1 MQDIAIH
8 ADADQ
13 LTEAQALAASPDI
26 TLVAGSIK
34 GAMRAAGAAKRDMW
48 LVPRSQIR
56 VIPGFNVRIQNAAYH
71 AHIRALADSIT
82 SEGFKPEHP
91 LAGYVAREGEDSV
104 IYLNDGHCRLA
115 GVDLAVSEGLEI
127 DVLPVV
133 VSTKAHDL
141 EDITVGLVR
150 SNAGKP
156 LESLEKAAV
165 CKRLVGFGW
174 DETRIAK
181 RLGFTENYVRDLL
194 TLIGAPAKVRELVAS
209 DQISATAA
217 LKAMATH
224 GDKVIVKI
232 EEGLQMA
239 KAAGKSRVTT
249 RYLVDPS
256 EKVIAKEGP
265 KLYSV
270 VQELR
275 SDPGFAQLGKPLQ
288 DKLNELLGQIEG
300 KRQRAIKRAE
310 KLASEKGVTAEG
322 AEGGES
328 SQSAQADAGEPKTTG
343 TAGEGSFTREPFEE
357 AA

>member
-1 MQDIAIH
+1 MQDTAIQD
-8 ADADQ
+8 DADQ
-13 LTEAQALAASPDI
+13 LTQAQALATNPDI

-34 GAMRAAGAAKRDMW
+34 GAMKAAGAAKRDLW
-48 LVPRSQIR
+48 FVPRSEIR
-56 VIPGFNVRIQNAAYH
+56 VIAGFNVRIENAAYH
-71 AHIRALADSIT
+71 AHIRALADSMT
-82 SEGFKPEHP
+82 NDGFKPEHP

-127 DVLPVV
+127 DLLPVV

-174 DETRIAK
+174 DEARIAK
-181 RLGFTENYVRDLL
+181 RLCFTENYVRDLL

-288 DKLNELLGQIEG
+288 DKLNELLTQIEG

-310 KLASEKGVTAEG
+310 KLAGEQGATTAQGDGLDQSEQTN
-322 AEGGES
+322 
-328 SQSAQADAGEPKTTG
+328 AGEPKSTG
-343 TAGEGSFTREPFEE
+343 TPSDSSFSREPFEE

>member
-1 MQDIAIH
+1 MQDTTIH
-8 ADADQ
+8 ADADADQ
-13 LTEAQALAASPDI
+13 LTQAQALASSPDI

-34 GAMRAAGAAKRDMW
+34 GAMRAAGAAKRDLW
-48 LVPRSQIR
+48 FVPRSKIR
-56 VIPGFNVRIQNAAYH
+56 IIPGFNVRIKNAAYE
-71 AHIRALADSIT
+71 AHIRALADSIS

-104 IYLNDGHCRLA
+104 IYLNDGHCRIEGL
-115 GVDLAVSEGLEI
+115 DLAVSEGLDI
-127 DVLPVV
+127 DLLPVV

-174 DETRIAK
+174 DEAHIAK

-194 TLIGAPAKVRELVAS
+194 TLIGAPAKVRELVAT

-224 GDKVIVKI
+224 GDKVIDRI
-232 EEGLQMA
+232 QEGLQMA

-256 EKVIAKEGP
+256 QKVIAKEGP

-288 DKLNELLGQIEG
+288 DKLNELLAQIEG

-310 KLASEKGVTAEG
+310 KLAGEKDASTG
-322 AEGGES
+322 EGGETG
-328 SQSAQADAGEPKTTG
+328 QSDQTDVDEAKGSCSAGDS
-343 TAGEGSFTREPFEE
+343 SFTREPFEE

>member
-1 MQDIAIH
+1 MQDTAIH
-8 ADADQ
+8 TDADQ
-13 LTEAQALAASPDI
+13 LSQAQALATSPDI

-34 GAMRAAGAAKRDMW
+34 GAMRSAGAGKRDMW

-133 VSTKAHDL
+133 ISTKAHDL

-232 EEGLQMA
+232 EEGLKMA

-275 SDPGFAQLGKPLQ
+275 NDPGFAQLGKPLQ
-288 DKLNELLGQIEG
+288 DKLNELLKQIEG
-300 KRQRAIKRAE
+300 KRERAIKRAE
-310 KLASEKGVTAEG
+310 KLATEKGAAAG
-322 AEGGES
+322 AEEVDSS
-328 SQSAQADAGEPKTTG
+328 SQSDQADAVEAKHKGQ
-343 TAGEGSFTREPFEE
+343 AGADPYTREPFEE

>member
-1 MQDIAIH
+1 
-8 ADADQ
+8 
-13 LTEAQALAASPDI
+13 
-26 TLVAGSIK
+26 
-34 GAMRAAGAAKRDMW
+34 
-48 LVPRSQIR
+48 
-56 VIPGFNVRIQNAAYH
+56 VRI
-71 AHIRALADSIT
+71 S
-82 SEGFKPEHP
+82 
-91 LAGYVAREGEDSV
+91 
-104 IYLNDGHCRLA
+104 
-115 GVDLAVSEGLEI
+115 
-127 DVLPVV
+127 
-133 VSTKAHDL
+133 
-141 EDITVGLVR
+141 
-150 SNAGKP
+150 GKP

-194 TLIGAPAKVRELVAS
+194 TLIGAPAKVREMVAT

-275 SDPGFAQLGKPLQ
+275 NDPGFAQLGKPLQ

-322 AEGGES
+322 AEGDGS
-328 SQSAQADAGEPKTTG
+328 SQSVQADAGEAKTTE

>member
-1 MQDIAIH
+1 MQEPAIH
-8 ADADQ
+8 AEPDQ
-13 LTEAQALAASPDI
+13 LIQAQALATSPDI

-34 GAMRAAGAAKRDMW
+34 GAMRAAGAAKRDLW
-48 LVPRSQIR
+48 FVPRSQIR
-56 VIPGFNVRIQNAAYH
+56 IIPGFNVRIQNAAYH
-71 AHIRALADSIT
+71 AHVRALADSIN

-91 LAGYVAREGEDSV
+91 LAGYVAREGDDSV
-104 IYLNDGHCRLA
+104 IYLNDGHCRVNA
-115 GVDLAVSEGLEI
+115 VDLAVSEGMEI
-127 DVLPVV
+127 DLLPVV
-133 VSTKAHDL
+133 VSTMAHDL

-174 DETRIAK
+174 DETRIAQ

-217 LKAMATH
+217 LQAMATH

-232 EEGLQMA
+232 EEGLQKA

-249 RYLVDPS
+249 RFLVDPS
-256 EKVIAKEGP
+256 KKVIAKEGP

-275 SDPGFAQLGKPLQ
+275 SDPGFLQLGKPLQ
-288 DKLNELLGQIEG
+288 DKLNELLAQIDG

-310 KLASEKGVTAEG
+310 KLAGHPG
-322 AEGGES
+322 S
-328 SQSAQADAGEPKTTG
+328 SIEDSGDPPGPSTLRQQSHATIRTTNAPG
-343 TAGEGSFTREPFEE
+343 DQP
-357 AA
+357 

>member
-1 MQDIAIH
+1 MQDTAIN
-8 ADADQ
+8 ADTDQ
-13 LTEAQALAASPDI
+13 LTQAQALATSPDI

-34 GAMRAAGAAKRDMW
+34 GAMKAAGAAKRDLW
-48 LVPRSQIR
+48 FVPRSEIR
-56 VIPGFNVRIQNAAYH
+56 VIPGFNVRIQNAAYQ
-71 AHIRALADSIT
+71 AHIRTLADSIT
-82 SEGFKPEHP
+82 TEGFKPEHP
-91 LAGYVAREGEDSV
+91 LAGYVAREGEESV
-104 IYLNDGHCRLA
+104 IYLNDGHCRLNA
-115 GVDLAVSEGLEI
+115 VDLAVSEGLEI
-127 DVLPVV
+127 DLLPVV

-194 TLIGAPAKVRELVAS
+194 TLIGAPAKVREMVAS

-224 GDKVIVKI
+224 GDQVIVKI

-239 KAAGKSRVTT
+239 KAAGKARVTT

-288 DKLNELLGQIEG
+288 DKLNELLTQIEG

-310 KLASEKGVTAEG
+310 KLASEKGFTAGDSES
-322 AEGGES
+322 AES
-328 SQSAQADAGEPKTTG
+328 SAAADADEQNTTRASGEP
-343 TAGEGSFTREPFEE
+343 AFSREPFEE

>member
-1 MQDIAIH
+1 MQDNAVH

-13 LTEAQALAASPDI
+13 LAAQALATNPDI

-34 GAMRAAGAAKRDMW
+34 GAMQAAGASKRDLW
-48 LVPRSQIR
+48 FVPRSQIR
-56 VIPGFNVRIQNAAYH
+56 VIPGFNVRIENAAYH
-71 AHIRALADSIT
+71 THIRALADSIT

-115 GVDLAVSEGLEI
+115 GVDLAISEGLEI
-127 DVLPVV
+127 DLLPVV
-133 VSTKAHDL
+133 VSTKARDL

-174 DETRIAK
+174 DESRIAK

-224 GDKVIVKI
+224 GDKVITKI

-275 SDPGFAQLGKPLQ
+275 NDPGFAQLGKPLQ
-288 DKLNELLGQIEG
+288 DKLDELLRQIEG

-310 KLASEKGVTAEG
+310 KLASEQGVTAAG
-322 AEGGES
+322 AEGGDAT
-328 SQSAQADAGEPKTTG
+328 QADQADAGEAKTTG
-343 TAGEGSFTREPFEE
+343 TAGGALFTREPFEE

>member
-1 MQDIAIH
+1 MQDTAIH
-8 ADADQ
+8 TDADQ
-13 LTEAQALAASPDI
+13 LSQAQALATSPDI

-34 GAMRAAGAAKRDMW
+34 GAMRSAGAGKRDMW

-133 VSTKAHDL
+133 ISTKAHDL

-194 TLIGAPAKVRELVAS
+194 TLIGAPAKLRELVAS

-232 EEGLQMA
+232 EEGLKMA

-275 SDPGFAQLGKPLQ
+275 NDPGFAQLGKPLQ
-288 DKLNELLGQIEG
+288 DKLNELLKQIEG
-300 KRQRAIKRAE
+300 KRERAIKRAE
-310 KLASEKGVTAEG
+310 KLATEKGVAAE
-322 AEGGES
+322 AEGGNNSSES
-328 SQSAQADAGEPKTTG
+328 DQAHAGEAKAKGDAG
-343 TAGEGSFTREPFEE
+343 ADSYTREPFEE